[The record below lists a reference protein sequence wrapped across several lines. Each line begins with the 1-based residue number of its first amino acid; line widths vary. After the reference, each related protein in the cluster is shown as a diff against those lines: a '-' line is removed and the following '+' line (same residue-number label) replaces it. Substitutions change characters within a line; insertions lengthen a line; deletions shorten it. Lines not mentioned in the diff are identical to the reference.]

1 MNDQIS
7 ATGGWCE
14 CPPGTITGMVSRLK
28 TRRRLQ
34 HVVRVS
40 ATVGGLVVAA
50 TGLFL
55 AGAPGRLH
63 HSHPG
68 GITCTEARAQ
78 LSIAQVEQ
86 LSDVITERVDAHLSG
101 CQSCRD
107 WLKATFPH
115 DSRTRSTGSVSAE
128 RPDVPDRQ
136 PVDPGVWIP
145 GAVFVLR

>member
-7 ATGGWCE
+7 ATRGWSE

-34 HVVRVS
+34 HVVRDS
-40 ATVGGLVVAA
+40 STAGMLVVAA
-50 TGLFL
+50 TGLLL
-55 AGAPGRLH
+55 AGAHGRFH

-78 LSIAQVEQ
+78 LSIAQAEP
-86 LSDVITERVDAHLSG
+86 LGNAMTDRVDAHLSG

-107 WLKATFPH
+107 WLKATFPQ
-115 DSRTRSTGSVSAE
+115 DSHNVTTDDESEERSAF
-128 RPDVPDRQ
+128 PHRQ
-136 PVDPGVWIP
+136 PVEPGVWIP
-145 GAVFVLR
+145 GAVLVLR